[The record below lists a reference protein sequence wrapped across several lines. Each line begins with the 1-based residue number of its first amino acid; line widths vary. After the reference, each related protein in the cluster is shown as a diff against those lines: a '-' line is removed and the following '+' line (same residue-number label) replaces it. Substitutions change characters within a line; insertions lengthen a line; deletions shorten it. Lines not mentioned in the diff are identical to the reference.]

1 MNDSKIEITTPV
13 IFREVLMNNEI
24 TNMDFSVR
32 FSDCNEY
39 SRLKLSRLFQ
49 FMEEA
54 AIVDAERNGYG
65 LWNLM
70 KAGYTYVIT
79 RMKVRLNHTPLLGE
93 DLKVSTW
100 TKEIFKDKV
109 AIKDFSI
116 IDGQGHKLVEGTSS
130 WLLVNLATGKSE
142 APSASPFPVTL
153 HPDLSAMP
161 EMLDILPLGENP
173 RVVYQEQARNSDMDV
188 NHHVNHCRYV
198 DWVEDCLSKEER
210 KERGIRSLQ
219 LNYIHQVGL
228 GEKVDIVRF
237 KDSAH
242 HTVIFGMNAEDMKK
256 DPLTARCHFQARV
269 GFGD

>member
-1 MNDSKIEITTPV
+1 MD
-13 IFREVLMNNEI
+13 NEI
-24 TNMDFSVR
+24 TSMDFSVR

-54 AIVDAERNGYG
+54 AIIDAERNGYG
-65 LWNLM
+65 LWDLM

-79 RMKVRLNHTPLLGE
+79 RMKIRLNHTPLLGE
-93 DLKVSTW
+93 NLNVCTW
-100 TKEIFKDKV
+100 TKELFKDKV
-109 AIKDFSI
+109 ALKDFSI
-116 IDGQGHKLVEGTSS
+116 QDSQGHQLVEGTSS

-142 APSASPFPVTL
+142 APSNSPFPIPL
-153 HPDLSAMP
+153 HPGKSAMP
-161 EMLDILPLGENP
+161 EMLDILPPGESP

-198 DWVEDCLSKEER
+198 DWVVDCLSREER
-210 KERGIRSLQ
+210 KDRGIRSLQ
-219 LNYIHQVGL
+219 LNYIHQVAL
-228 GEKVDIVRF
+228 GEKVDMVRF
-237 KDSAH
+237 KDSTH

-256 DPLTARCHFQARV
+256 DPFTARCHFQARV

>member
-1 MNDSKIEITTPV
+1 
-13 IFREVLMNNEI
+13 MNNEI